1 MLGGLLVPGGSSRRM
16 SLEESL
22 EGFEQIRGLEWRL
35 FPNIHYD
42 I

>member
-1 MLGGLLVPGGSSRRM
+1 MLGGLLVPGGSLRRI
-16 SLEESL
+16 SLEESP
-22 EGFEQIRGLEWRL
+22 EGFGQIRGLEWRP

>member
-1 MLGGLLVPGGSSRRM
+1 MLGGLLVPEGSLRRM
-16 SLEESL
+16 SLEESP
-22 EGFEQIRGLEWRL
+22 EGFEQIRDLGWRL